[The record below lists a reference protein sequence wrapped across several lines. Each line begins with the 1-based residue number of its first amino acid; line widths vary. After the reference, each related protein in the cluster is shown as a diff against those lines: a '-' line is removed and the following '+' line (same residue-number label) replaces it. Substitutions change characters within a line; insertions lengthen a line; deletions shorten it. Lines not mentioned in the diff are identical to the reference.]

1 MKLKEICE
9 IADACGLETV
19 GQAMMNA
26 ERHYDALVSIANMD
40 KEFEE
45 LYREAK
51 ELGHEWENISIYTV
65 IKKAEENNQKNG
77 GQDE

>member
-1 MKLKEICE
+1 MKLKEVCE

-19 GQAMMNA
+19 GQAVINA
-26 ERHYDALVSIANMD
+26 ELHYDALVFIDAMD

-51 ELGHEWENISIYTV
+51 TLGSEWESISIYT
-65 IKKAEENNQKNG
+65 IITAEEG
-77 GQDE
+77 E

>member
-1 MKLKEICE
+1 MKLKVACE

-19 GQAMMNA
+19 GEAVMDA
-26 ERHYDALVSIANMD
+26 ERHYDALVSIADMD

-51 ELGHEWENISIYTV
+51 ALGPEWENISIYTI
-65 IKKAEENNQKNG
+65 IKKTAE
-77 GQDE
+77 